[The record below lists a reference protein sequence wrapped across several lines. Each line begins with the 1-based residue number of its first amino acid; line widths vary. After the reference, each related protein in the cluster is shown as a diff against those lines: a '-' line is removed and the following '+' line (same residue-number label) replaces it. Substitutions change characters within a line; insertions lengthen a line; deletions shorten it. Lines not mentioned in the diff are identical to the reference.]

1 MNPLTLRKL
10 EYEKIVEMVTAECSS
25 SLGKTKA
32 ADMMPV
38 TDYDQILA
46 WQQETSE
53 GVTVRRMEPNIPL
66 GGLADLSR
74 QIRKAQIGGVLEPE
88 EFLQLL
94 DMLKACKR
102 MSHFFLERKRT
113 YEIPRLEWWAGQI
126 TQLPELERE
135 IDDVIA
141 PEAVVRDS
149 ASNEL
154 LSVRRKINTLKNRIR
169 ERLEHIVRSETSS
182 KYLQDALVTIRNDRY
197 VVPVKQE
204 YRSQIPGIIH
214 DQSASGAT
222 LFIEPMAVVEMNND
236 LRKAYSTERDEVA
249 RILQELSAK
258 LMPYVEDLA
267 YNMEVLAQI
276 DFIFAK
282 ARLSEKMNAVE
293 PKLKSTPEL
302 NIIKARHP
310 LIDAKKVVPLS
321 ISLGQEFDSVII
333 TGPNTGGKT
342 VTLKTVGLFALMAQS
357 GLHIPAEVGSEM
369 GIFHGIYADIGD
381 EQSIEQSLST
391 FSSHMTNIVRFL
403 PEIDYNSLV
412 LLDEL
417 GAGTDPSEG
426 AALAISILDDIL
438 HKGGKIVATTHY
450 SELKAYAFDEP
461 RVQNASVEFDVETL
475 RPTYRLLIGVPGK
488 SNAFEIAGK
497 LGIHSHIIE
506 QARGMISKEEQDV
519 AGLIASLE
527 TSNILAEQKKQEA
540 EDKLQEI
547 QAQLAALEAERAQLV
562 ESTEKIRMKAEAE
575 ALDIIREARRES
587 EEILKELR
595 QMQLDNAKAQAE
607 AQEKRK
613 KLSEQEDKLAEKL
626 NKGPKI
632 VSGKVTK
639 VKLGEEVY
647 IPKFTQ
653 HGAVLSLPDK
663 KGNLQVQVG
672 IMKVTVNLEELQ
684 QSAKPKETGKTMVHK
699 ISSAKTE
706 NISSELDLRGLL
718 VEEALDKVDKYLD
731 DAYLSSLAQVR
742 IIHGKGTGALRS
754 AVRDQLKHHR
764 HVKTHYFGSFHEGGD
779 GVTVVELKK

>member
-1 MNPLTLRKL
+1 
-10 EYEKIVEMVTAECSS
+10 
-25 SLGKTKA
+25 
-32 ADMMPV
+32 
-38 TDYDQILA
+38 
-46 WQQETSE
+46 
-53 GVTVRRMEPNIPL
+53 
-66 GGLADLSR
+66 
-74 QIRKAQIGGVLEPE
+74 
-88 EFLQLL
+88 
-94 DMLKACKR
+94 
-102 MSHFFLERKRT
+102 
-113 YEIPRLEWWAGQI
+113 
-126 TQLPELERE
+126 
-135 IDDVIA
+135 
-141 PEAVVRDS
+141 
-149 ASNEL
+149 
-154 LSVRRKINTLKNRIR
+154 
-169 ERLEHIVRSETSS
+169 
-182 KYLQDALVTIRNDRY
+182 
-197 VVPVKQE
+197 
-204 YRSQIPGIIH
+204 
-214 DQSASGAT
+214 
-222 LFIEPMAVVEMNND
+222 
-236 LRKAYSTERDEVA
+236 
-249 RILQELSAK
+249 
-258 LMPYVEDLA
+258 
-267 YNMEVLAQI
+267 
-276 DFIFAK
+276 
-282 ARLSEKMNAVE
+282 
-293 PKLKSTPEL
+293 
-302 NIIKARHP
+302 
-310 LIDAKKVVPLS
+310 LIDPRKVVPLS
-321 ISLGQEFDSVII
+321 ISLGQDFDSVII

-357 GLHIPAEVGSEM
+357 GLHIPAETGSEM
-369 GIFHGIYADIGD
+369 GIFYSIYADIGD

-403 PEIDYNSLV
+403 PEVDSHSLV

-426 AALAISILDDIL
+426 AALAISILDDLL
-438 HKGGKIVATTHY
+438 HKGGKLVATTHY

-488 SNAFEIAGK
+488 SNAFEIAAK
-497 LGIHSHIIE
+497 LGIHEGIINH
-506 QARGMISKEEQDV
+506 ARSMISKEEQDV

-527 TSNILAEQKKQEA
+527 TSNVLAEQKKVEA
-540 EDKLQEI
+540 EEKLQEI
-547 QAQLAALEAERAQLV
+547 QSQLDALEAERAALV
-562 ESTEKIRMKAEAE
+562 DATEKIRMKAQAE
-575 ALDIIREARRES
+575 ALEIIREARRES

-613 KLSEQEDKLAEKL
+613 KLSDKEEKLAEKL
-626 NKGPKI
+626 NEGPKI
-632 VSGKVTK
+632 VSGKVSK

-653 HGAVLSLPDK
+653 HGSVLSLPDK

-684 QSAKPKETGKTMVHK
+684 QSAKPKETGKTLVHK

-764 HVKTHYFGSFHEGGD
+764 HVKTYRFGAFNEGGD